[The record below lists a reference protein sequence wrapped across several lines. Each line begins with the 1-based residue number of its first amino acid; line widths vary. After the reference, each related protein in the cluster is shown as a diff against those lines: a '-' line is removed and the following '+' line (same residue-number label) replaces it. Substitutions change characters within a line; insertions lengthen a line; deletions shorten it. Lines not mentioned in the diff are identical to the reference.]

1 MISDDYPLSKVFTTP
16 VFCLNMKVYIVS
28 SLLMVVLQS
37 EYLSM
42 DVLIQV
48 VAFNCAGSKLYEENH
63 LTYSENRDN

>member
-1 MISDDYPLSKVFTTP
+1 
-16 VFCLNMKVYIVS
+16 MKVYIVC

-63 LTYSENRDN
+63 LTYSENQGN